1 MHQKGG
7 KKTNKK
13 KNPGLI
19 YEAFCCLD
27 GSLHTRLG
35 SVARNVLLDLLYF
48 DIQGLFCNTPN
59 ILPLL
64 F

>member
-1 MHQKGG
+1 MEQKGG
-7 KKTNKK
+7 ET
-13 KNPGLI
+13 GLI

-27 GSLHTRLG
+27 GSLRTRFG
-35 SVARNVLLDLLYF
+35 TVARNVLLDLLYF
-48 DIQGLFCNTPN
+48 NIQGPFCTLPS